1 MVNRLLA
8 DGIVVLHF
16 LFIAFVVLGGV
27 VAPRWPRLAW
37 LHLPAACWGAA
48 IELSGWI
55 CPLTPLENRF
65 RQAAGEAGYA
75 GSFIDHY
82 LLPALYPAGLTRE
95 VQYGLATVVI
105 VVNLA
110 VYACL
115 LCRRWRLR
123 ADVGQQNAHPSEPS
137 ANATGIG
144 ARIPSE

>member
-27 VAPRWPRLAW
+27 LARRWPRLAW
-37 LHLPAACWGAA
+37 VHLPAACWGAA

-82 LLPALYPAGLTRE
+82 LLPILYPVGLTRE
-95 VQYGLATVVI
+95 IQYGLAAVVI
-105 VVNLA
+105 VVNVA
-110 VYACL
+110 VYGCL
-115 LCRRWRLR
+115 LRRR
-123 ADVGQQNAHPSEPS
+123 
-137 ANATGIG
+137 
-144 ARIPSE
+144 

>member
-27 VAPRWPRLAW
+27 LALRWPRLAW
-37 LHLPAACWGAA
+37 VHLPAACWGAA

-82 LLPALYPAGLTRE
+82 LLPSLYPAGLTRE
-95 VQYGLATVVI
+95 IQYGLAAVVI

-110 VYACL
+110 EYGRLVH
-115 LCRRWRLR
+115 RRRL
-123 ADVGQQNAHPSEPS
+123 
-137 ANATGIG
+137 
-144 ARIPSE
+144 ARSDTDGSGTTLRS

>member
-16 LFIAFVVLGGV
+16 LFIAFVVLGGLL
-27 VAPRWPRLAW
+27 ALCWPRRLAW
-37 LHLPAACWGAA
+37 MHLPAACWGAA

-82 LLPALYPAGLTRE
+82 LLPILYPAGLTRE
-95 VQYGLATVVI
+95 IQYGLAAVVI

-110 VYACL
+110 VYGGL
-115 LCRRWRLR
+115 LRRR
-123 ADVGQQNAHPSEPS
+123 
-137 ANATGIG
+137 
-144 ARIPSE
+144 

>member
-27 VAPRWPRLAW
+27 LALRWPRLAW
-37 LHLPAACWGAA
+37 VHLPAACWGAA

-82 LLPALYPAGLTRE
+82 LLPILYPAGLTRE
-95 VQYGLATVVI
+95 IQYGLAAVVI
-105 VVNLA
+105 VVNVA
-110 VYACL
+110 VYGCL
-115 LCRRWRLR
+115 LRRR
-123 ADVGQQNAHPSEPS
+123 
-137 ANATGIG
+137 
-144 ARIPSE
+144 

>member
-27 VAPRWPRLAW
+27 VVPRSPRRAW
-37 LHLPAACWGAA
+37 LHLPAACWGAT

-75 GSFIDHY
+75 GGFIDHC
-82 LLPALYPAGLTRE
+82 LLPILYPAGLTRE
-95 VQYGLATVVI
+95 IQYGLAAVVI

-110 VYACL
+110 VYGGL
-115 LCRRWRLR
+115 LRRR
-123 ADVGQQNAHPSEPS
+123 
-137 ANATGIG
+137 
-144 ARIPSE
+144 